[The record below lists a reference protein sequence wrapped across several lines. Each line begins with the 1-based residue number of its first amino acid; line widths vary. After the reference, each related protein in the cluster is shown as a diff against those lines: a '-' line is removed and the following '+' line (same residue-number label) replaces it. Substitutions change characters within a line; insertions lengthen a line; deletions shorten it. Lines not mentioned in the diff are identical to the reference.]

1 MTMPGPRPRRRSRAA
16 RLTLA
21 GLLTLPLIELAVA
34 ILASRAIG
42 AAPTVLLLVL
52 LSVGGLVVLRHSGAR
67 ALRSLS
73 APGPETNDLRGRPRP
88 AAPDLRDA
96 GDAAW
101 QLLGGLLLVL
111 PGFVTAGV
119 GLLLTFAPTRR
130 LLGPLLGRGAGL
142 LTSRLLGTSLV
153 ERVVAP
159 RIVRGD
165 VVDDTVTDRALGEGP
180 NPPEHPTNPN

>member
-1 MTMPGPRPRRRSRAA
+1 
-16 RLTLA
+16 LA
-21 GLLTLPLIELAVA
+21 CLLTLPLIELAVA

-52 LSVGGLVVLRHSGAR
+52 LSVGGLVVLRHSGTR

-73 APGPETNDLRGRPRP
+73 ATRPEASDRTGRSR
-88 AAPDLRDA
+88 ATAPDLRTA

-101 QLLGGLLLVL
+101 QLFGGLLLVL

-153 ERVVAP
+153 ERVVGT
-159 RIVRGD
+159 RVVQGD
-165 VVDDTVTDRALGEGP
+165 VVDDTVVDRAVGEGP
-180 NPPEHPTNPN
+180 HPPEHPTSPT